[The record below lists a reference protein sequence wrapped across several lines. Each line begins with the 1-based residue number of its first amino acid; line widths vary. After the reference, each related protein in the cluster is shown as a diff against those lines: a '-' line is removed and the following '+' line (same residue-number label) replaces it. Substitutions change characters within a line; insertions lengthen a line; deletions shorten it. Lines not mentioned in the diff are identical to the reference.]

1 MGGAGAGPPRIP
13 TSIMVSGNN
22 EDRHRERG
30 KAIADDLV
38 FLRQAAI
45 GQVAGHH
52 DAVGLGHERGEG
64 LDRPPQGS
72 FCVDN
77 TIGEPPTWPQMRI
90 GDLGKDHGRA
100 ERGRPRSASLLLHE
114 GGGLGDELIQTFLR
128 ARRTTHRGID
138 DLALRA
144 PDADR
149 VAAWIALPG
158 SRTLGLTGHGPEVRI
173 GFIEGSERIP
183 VPACAGSSADSLLS
197 RQRSSAPPG
206 R

>member
-1 MGGAGAGPPRIP
+1 MARAQDRREIP

-38 FLRQAAI
+38 LLRQAAI

-52 DAVGLGHERGEG
+52 DAVGLGHERGKG

-100 ERGRPRSASLLLHE
+100 ERGRPRSASCY
-114 GGGLGDELIQTFLR
+114 FMR
-128 ARRTTHRGID
+128 A
-138 DLALRA
+138 
-144 PDADR
+144 
-149 VAAWIALPG
+149 V
-158 SRTLGLTGHGPEVRI
+158 V
-173 GFIEGSERIP
+173 
-183 VPACAGSSADSLLS
+183 SATSLS
-197 RQRSSAPPG
+197 RPSCGLVVPRIAALMISRCVRQMRTELPPG
-206 R
+206 